1 VGCFNTPQHASTR
14 LNLVDIFMVAKGSHP
29 VQTARMTSSNKP
41 PEGKPGQPQLQI
53 QLPPE
58 TALGAYVNLT
68 LVNHT
73 ETEFVFDFI
82 FIQPLEPRATVRSRI
97 ISSPKH
103 AKRLLQALQENIA
116 RYEERWG
123 VVDVDNSKPVH

>member
-1 VGCFNTPQHASTR
+1 
-14 LNLVDIFMVAKGSHP
+14 
-29 VQTARMTSSNKP
+29 MTSSNKP
-41 PEGKPGQPQLQI
+41 PEGKPPPQLQI

-58 TALGAYVNLT
+58 IAHGAYVNLT

-82 FIQPLEPRATVRSRI
+82 FVQPLEPRATVRARV

-103 AKRLLQALQENIA
+103 AKRLLNALTDNVA

-123 VVDVDNSKPVH
+123 AIDITGDGKAPVH